1 MQAREK
7 LEATETKLSR
17 LIYERGVDGQ
27 GFARIRSKGDAALFG
42 GASTQAMKKKLEV
55 ITILTNDI
63 TPIRLIPMFKL
74 ATLIIVLLLA
84 LSLQGQ
90 SDRFSI
96 GLQAGP
102 LFATI
107 KPDPDVLDAQFRTG
121 FFAGANAR
129 YAFTERWAVQGD
141 VQFSQRG
148 FHYETRG
155 ALIILDG
162 QFASYRGRIDYKISY
177 IDFMPQIEFRPLQ
190 YLGIAVGP
198 YMSWQVSE
206 SIRYGDVIDWTSTN
220 DNNLFNDADLGLS
233 ARLNGHIGPVT
244 VFVSYLHGLA
254 DISKIILTDENGQFL
269 GQLAA
274 NSRAIA
280 FGAAFNF

>member
-1 MQAREK
+1 MLR
-7 LEATETKLSR
+7 
-17 LIYERGVDGQ
+17 
-27 GFARIRSKGDAALFG
+27 
-42 GASTQAMKKKLEV
+42 V
-55 ITILTNDI
+55 ITFI
-63 TPIRLIPMFKL
+63 T
-74 ATLIIVLLLA
+74 TLLFT
-84 LSLQGQ
+84 LSLHGQ
-90 SDRFSI
+90 DSRFSI

-102 LFATI
+102 IFATI
-107 KPDPDVLDAQFRTG
+107 KPDPDVLDAKFRAG

-148 FHYETRG
+148 FYFETRG
-155 ALIILDG
+155 TLIVLDG
-162 QFASYRGRIDYKISY
+162 QFASYRGRIDHKVSY
-177 IDFMPQIEFRPLQ
+177 IDFIPQIEFRPLQ

-198 YMSWQVSE
+198 YLSWQAGE
-206 SIRYGDVIDWTSTN
+206 SIRYGDVIDWTSTK

-233 ARLNGHIGPVT
+233 VRLNGHIGPVT
-244 VFVSYLHGLA
+244 VFVSYLHGLS

-280 FGAAFNF
+280 AGVGYHF